1 MIRGLGMEENNKG
14 KTLLV
19 LGGSGLVGMEVLR
32 QALANPGIARVVA
45 PSRTPLPMAVRHYAH
60 LENPQVDFEALPED
74 ADWWLADAAICA
86 LGTTRQHAGSKDAF
100 RAVDRGYVTA
110 CARHARRA
118 GTRTFVLNSS
128 LGASPRSGSFYLRVK
143 GEVEQDLAAMDF
155 RSLTLV
161 RPSLLDGAR
170 SEERPGELVGLLLSR
185 TFKPV
190 IPKRLRAVKA
200 DDVAATMLQAAMMA
214 PAGKHVIESDAITR
228 RR

>member
-1 MIRGLGMEENNKG
+1 MDDNKG

-19 LGGSGLVGMEVLR
+19 LGGSGLVGMEILR
-32 QALANPGIARVVA
+32 QALANPAISRVIAPTR
-45 PSRTPLPMAVRHYAH
+45 SPLSMAVRHFAH
-60 LENPQVDFEALPED
+60 LENPQVDFSALPED
-74 ADWWLADAAICA
+74 ADWWQADAAVCA
-86 LGTTRQHAGSKDAF
+86 LGTTRQQAGSRDAF

-143 GEVEQDLAAMDF
+143 GEVEQDLTSMDF

-170 SEERPGELVGLLLSR
+170 SQDRPAELVGLLLSR

-190 IPKRLRAVKA
+190 IPKRLRAVRA
-200 DDVAATMLQAAMMA
+200 SDVAAAMLQAALMA
-214 PAGKHVIESDAITR
+214 PSGRHVIESDAIAR
-228 RR
+228 RH

>member
-1 MIRGLGMEENNKG
+1 MEESNG

-19 LGGSGLVGMEVLR
+19 LGGSGLVGIEVLR
-32 QALANPGIARVVA
+32 QALINPAISRVVA
-45 PSRTPLPMAVRHYAH
+45 PSRSPLPMAVRHFSH
-60 LENPQVDFEALPED
+60 LDNPQVDFDALPED
-74 ADWWLADAAICA
+74 ADWWQADAAICA
-86 LGTTRQHAGSKDAF
+86 LGTTRQNAGSREAF
-100 RAVDRGYVTA
+100 RAVDRGYVVS

-143 GEVEQDLAAMDF
+143 GEAEQDLAAMDF
-155 RSLTLV
+155 RSLTLI

-170 SEERPGELVGLLLSR
+170 AENRPRELVGLLLSR

-200 DDVAATMLQAAMMA
+200 SDVAAAMMQAALMA
-214 PAGKHVIESDAITR
+214 PVGQHVIESDAIVR
-228 RR
+228 RH